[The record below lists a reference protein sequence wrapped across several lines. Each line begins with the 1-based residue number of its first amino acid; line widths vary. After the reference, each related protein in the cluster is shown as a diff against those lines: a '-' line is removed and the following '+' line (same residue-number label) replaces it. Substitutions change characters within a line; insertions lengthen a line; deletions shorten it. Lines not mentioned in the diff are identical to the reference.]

1 MTPAQRLRQSK
12 VKMRL
17 IAAREMRQFMAG
29 QLDCLPGN
37 HLERIALDAIAQAY
51 AAGFRDG
58 QGPGRAEQA
67 SPVAEHA

>member
-1 MTPAQRLRQSK
+1 MTPEQRLRQAR

-29 QLDCLPGN
+29 EINFLPWCWN
-37 HLERIALDAIAQAY
+37 ERVALDAIRTAY

-58 QGPGRAEQA
+58 ARSA
-67 SPVAEHA
+67 